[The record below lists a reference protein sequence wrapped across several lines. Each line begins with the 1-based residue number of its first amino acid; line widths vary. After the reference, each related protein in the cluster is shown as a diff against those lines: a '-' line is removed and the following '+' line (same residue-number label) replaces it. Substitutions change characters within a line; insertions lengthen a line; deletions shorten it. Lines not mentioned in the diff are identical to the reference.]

1 MREEAAAAGTPEAQM
16 SPVKALIG
24 LGIIVVGVAVYIG
37 LAMALGMES
46 FYGGFLFILYWMG
59 IKHTDMAEFWPGFV
73 GGLAGLGIAW
83 SLHNFA
89 ILFGTAGMV
98 AALAIVLLTIYAMLM
113 GWVPL
118 VVNTATMLFLTV
130 GTIPAL
136 QNDIEFSNLL
146 TSYLYGAA
154 LIGVTMVLV
163 AKLKKPGASVATTAT
178 PEAG

>member
-1 MREEAAAAGTPEAQM
+1 MREETAAAGAPVTQM
-16 SPVKALIG
+16 APGKALVL
-24 LGIIVVGVAVYIG
+24 LGIVVVGVAVYIG
-37 LAMALGMES
+37 LAILLGMDS

-59 IKHTDMAEFWPGFV
+59 IKHTDMAEFWPSFV
-73 GGLAGLGIAW
+73 GGMAGLGIAW
-83 SLHNFA
+83 SLHNFP
-89 ILFGTAGMV
+89 ILFGTAGMIV
-98 AALAIVLLTIYAMLM
+98 ALAIVLLTIYAMLM

-154 LIGVTMVLV
+154 LIGVTMVLA
-163 AKLKKPGASVATTAT
+163 AKLKKPGASVATAAT
-178 PEAG
+178 PEVG